1 MGTPIGD
8 LLVKKPFSLDQI
20 ANEIVAV
27 DGNNTAYQF
36 LASIRNYDGTPLC
49 DSKGRVTSHLSG
61 FFYRTLN
68 WLEKG
73 IKPVFVFDG
82 PPHVLKEKTLKLRRE
97 IRTRAKEEHEAAL
110 EAGDMEAA
118 KKFGSRA
125 LHLSSE
131 MIDQSKTLLQA
142 LGVPVIQAPQD
153 SEAQCAVM
161 VARSEVVA
169 SVSQDYDSLLFGC
182 PELVRNVA
190 TSGKRKIPGKNAY
203 ADIKPEVI
211 LLDEC
216 LQKLKLTR
224 QQLIWLGMLL
234 GTDFNDKIP
243 SVGPKTAMKL
253 IQKAT
258 SFEGIIQEA
267 GKEIDFDPKSI
278 EDIFWHP
285 QATPQTPLKFESI
298 NGDRVKSILC
308 DEFEFSVD
316 RIDSTLNKIIEKEAE
331 KSKQKTMSSWFS

>member
-36 LASIRNYDGTPLC
+36 LASIRNYDGTPLS
-49 DSKGRVTSHLSG
+49 DSQGRVTSHLSG

-68 WLEKG
+68 WMEKG

-82 PPHVLKEKTLKLRRE
+82 PPHPLKEKTLQLRRE
-97 IRTRAKEEHEAAL
+97 IRTKAKEEHEAAL

-125 LHLSSE
+125 LHLSSD

-161 VARSEVVA
+161 VARHEVFA

-182 PELVRNVA
+182 PELIRNVA

-203 ADIKPEVI
+203 AEIKPEIISLEESLTVM
-211 LLDEC
+211 
-216 LQKLKLTR
+216 KLSR

-243 SVGPKTAMKL
+243 SIGPKTAMKL

-258 SFEGIIQEA
+258 SFENIIKEA
-267 GKEIDFDPKSI
+267 GKTIDFDPKNI
-278 EDIFWHP
+278 EDIFWKP
-285 QATPQTPLKFESI
+285 QATPPAPLKFESPNI
-298 NGDRVKSILC
+298 EKVRSILC
-308 DEFEFSVD
+308 DQFEFSPE
-316 RIDSTLNKIIEKEAE
+316 RIDSTLNKIVEKENE